1 MSNLNVKFVAADREV
16 WEGEASRL
24 IARTTEG
31 EIGILP
37 GHQPLLSVL
46 IEGDVV
52 RDRTLTSY
60 PSLTTDLR
68 NAGATWVDEEI
79 VVDHGFVTSRTPD
92 DLPAFNAKVIEE
104 IAEGKHAGQ
113 TA

>member
-52 RDRTLTSY
+52 VVPTSGERRTVQIDGGFLS
-60 PSLTTDLR
+60 
-68 NAGATWVDEEI
+68 VDKN
-79 VVDHGFVTSRTPD
+79 VVTVVAQHVDMADAS
-92 DLPAFNAKVIEE
+92 
-104 IAEGKHAGQ
+104 
-113 TA
+113 

>member
-1 MSNLNVKFVAADREV
+1 MSSLTVKFVAADREV
-16 WEGEASRL
+16 WEGEAKNV

-46 IEGDVV
+46 VEGDVV
-52 RDRTLTSY
+52 VVPESGQRMSFEIDGGFLSVDRD
-60 PSLTTDLR
+60 
-68 NAGATWVDEEI
+68 AVQ
-79 VVDHGFVTSRTPD
+79 VVAQHVEQ
-92 DLPAFNAKVIEE
+92 K
-104 IAEGKHAGQ
+104 

>member
-1 MSNLNVKFVAADREV
+1 MSTLNVKFVAADREV

-37 GHQPLLSVL
+37 GHTPLLSVL

-52 RDRTLTSY
+52 VTPAEDAARTVHIDGGFISV
-60 PSLTTDLR
+60 DK
-68 NAGATWVDEEI
+68 NAVT
-79 VVDHGFVTSRTPD
+79 VVAQHVQMADAS
-92 DLPAFNAKVIEE
+92 
-104 IAEGKHAGQ
+104 
-113 TA
+113 

>member
-1 MSNLNVKFVAADREV
+1 MSTLNVKFVAADREV

-37 GHQPLLSVL
+37 GHTPLLSVL

-52 RDRTLTSY
+52 
-60 PSLTTDLR
+60 
-68 NAGATWVDEEI
+68 
-79 VVDHGFVTSRTPD
+79 VTP
-92 DLPAFNAKVIEE
+92 
-104 IAEGKHAGQ
+104 AEGSARTVHIDGGFLSVDKNVVTVVAQHVEMAD
-113 TA
+113 AS